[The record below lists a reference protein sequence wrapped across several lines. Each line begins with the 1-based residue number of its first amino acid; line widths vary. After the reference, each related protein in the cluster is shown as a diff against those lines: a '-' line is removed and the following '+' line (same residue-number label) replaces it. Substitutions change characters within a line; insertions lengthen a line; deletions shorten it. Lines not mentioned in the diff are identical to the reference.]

1 MRIKIDRWKIK
12 ITYKTSLKCSFYK
25 SNGLIKEKNANLCQ
39 RHVSV
44 HGYLD
49 LVYVQVLKETITRF
63 TVSAHYRPA
72 QWRSEEISLK
82 SFFFVNCVRLEIC
95 RRLPLTSSRL
105 LVRTLSAGVCIPQTS
120 QSVTHSFLHLLC

>member
-1 MRIKIDRWKIK
+1 MRIKIDRLEIK

-39 RHVSV
+39 RHISV

-49 LVYVQVLKETITRF
+49 LVHVQVLKETITRF
-63 TVSAHYRPA
+63 PVSAHYQSA

-82 SFFFVNCVRLEIC
+82 SFFCKLRQVGNMQEAPSDLLPSPRSHPISRCVYTTKR
-95 RRLPLTSSRL
+95 PT
-105 LVRTLSAGVCIPQTS
+105 Q
-120 QSVTHSFLHLLC
+120 